1 MFRRICLMAIPLIA
15 LIHACDEGPSGLEDA
30 LRPGDTIGGS
40 MVTKGAAQVVPLF
53 AFCSPAFTAEP
64 GVMTGNCSV
73 PPLPELAIGH
83 GWFATDASR
92 RASNWEAFDWAL
104 YIDDARVDLEAF
116 GVFDADLPM
125 GDVTAKLRAWDVVIS
140 GLTAGPHTWR
150 SVLDVSEAVDDGFH
164 VTPAGR
170 YELVIN
176 FTVG

>member
-15 LIHACDEGPSGLEDA
+15 LIHACDDGPSGLEDA
-30 LRPGDTIGGS
+30 LRPGDTIGGA

-53 AFCSPAFTAEP
+53 AFCSAAFPAEP
-64 GVMTGNCSV
+64 GVVTTSCSV
-73 PPLPELAIGH
+73 PSVPQLAVGH
-83 GWFATDASR
+83 GWFATDESR
-92 RASNWEAFDWAL
+92 RASNWAALDWAL
-104 YIDDARVDLEAF
+104 YIDGARVDLDAF

-140 GLTAGPHTWR
+140 GLTAGAHTWR
-150 SVLDVSEAVDDGFH
+150 SVLNVSEAVDDGFH
-164 VTPAGR
+164 TTPAGR